1 MKDPNDTRDIDPR
14 VGSPLWIHLMTVTA
28 VGAVAFSLAMFH
40 LHGVFT
46 PRGLISAA
54 AVLAARGADRG
65 RRDLADHHPR
75 ADRPG
80 SPVASVTFS
89 FAVLIFWGL
98 PVALLLRAASTL
110 VVGLAERKALK
121 RSAFN
126 AAQVTLSLTA
136 AGLVMLA
143 FGVHASPAKPW
154 DPEGHRPV
162 RGACRPP
169 WPTSR

>member
-28 VGAVAFSLAMFH
+28 VGTVAFSLAMLH

-46 PRGLISAA
+46 PHGLISQPVFWLL
-54 AVLAARGADRG
+54 AVLIVVGEIWPIITPG
-65 RRDLADHHPR
+65 RTGQD
-75 ADRPG
+75 

-136 AGLVMLA
+136 AGLVMMAL
-143 FGVHASPAKPW
+143 GV
-154 DPEGHRPV
+154 
-162 RGACRPP
+162 
-169 WPTSR
+169 